1 MAKNHSLTLLLPMK
15 RSIIISW
22 LLRLLAAIILLQTL
36 FFKFTAAD
44 ESVFIFTQ
52 MGIEPWGRIVTG
64 IAELIAAIFILN
76 RATLVLGALLGV
88 GIMTGAILS
97 HIVILGIEI
106 QQDGGQLFIYASLVW
121 LSCVTLILMN
131 RQQLPVFLGK
141 MVGKSTKNGL

>member
-106 QQDGGQLFIYASLVW
+106 KQDGGQLFIYASLVW